1 MSAELAERRGG
12 ARGRA
17 ASSARPVSR
26 RFGWWLL
33 AGALALPAAPAHAGH
48 VAGATY
54 SGTAATGG
62 TVQVEVSP
70 DGGSV
75 TRFEASDVP
84 TDCGTVGVSVNAS
97 IPIVNHAFSWQ
108 STDGWGFSGSFDA
121 GQQARGTLWESAGAD
136 PDDDCAY
143 SVGWNAKTSA
153 AAPPPS
159 SGDVTPP
166 AVDARAGRRLRPGGV
181 IIVRVRCPAEPCR
194 IAAGGSVSLRGRAKS
209 FRLRTVSTQLAQG
222 DSVRLG
228 PRLGRRGL
236 AAVRRALR
244 SGRAVTARLRVTA
257 VDGAG
262 NRTVRR
268 LSVRV
273 R

>member
-1 MSAELAERRGG
+1 MSAELTERGGG

-33 AGALALPAAPAHAGH
+33 AGAVVLPAAPAHAGH
-48 VAGATY
+48 AAGATY
-54 SGTAATGG
+54 SGTAATAG

-75 TRFEASDVP
+75 TRFEASDVR

-97 IPIVNHAFSWQ
+97 IPIVNHAFSWE
-108 STDGWGFSGSFDA
+108 STDGWGFSGSFDVA
-121 GQQARGTLWESAGAD
+121 QQARGTLWESAAAD
-136 PDDDCAY
+136 PDDCAY
-143 SVGWNAKTSA
+143 SVGWNASTSA
-153 AAPPPS
+153 TAPPPPA
-159 SGDVTPP
+159 GDVTAP

-181 IIVRVRCPAEPCR
+181 IVVRVRCPAEPCR
-194 IAAGGSVSLRGRAKS
+194 IAAGGTVSIRGRARS

-236 AAVRRALR
+236 AVVRRALR
-244 SGRAVTARLRVTA
+244 NGRAVTARLRVTA

-268 LSVRV
+268 LSIRV